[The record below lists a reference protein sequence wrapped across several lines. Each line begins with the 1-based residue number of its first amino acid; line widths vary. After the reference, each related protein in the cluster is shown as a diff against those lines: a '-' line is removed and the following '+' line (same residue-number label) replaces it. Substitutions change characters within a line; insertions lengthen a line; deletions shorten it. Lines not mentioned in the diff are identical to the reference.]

1 MQENLKLFWEQFQK
15 MPISQRIAIIGGIVA
30 VISGLIVMT
39 TYAGKTSYQ
48 LLYSNVSGDDMVKIV
63 EKLKEQ
69 KVNYKVS
76 SDNTT
81 VYVPTGKVYDIRL
94 TLASEGLPRG
104 SGVGFELFNET
115 KLGATEFVQKVNYQR
130 ALTGELTRTIMQF
143 QEVEAARVHLS
154 LPEESLF
161 VEDKEMPTASV
172 ILKLLPGYRLKDR
185 QVQGIVNLVASGV
198 VGLHP
203 EDITV
208 VDNHG
213 NILAGGEEHDEE
225 SKIANNQME
234 YKNNFERKE
243 EKRVTSMLERVV
255 GIGRAVVRVNVD
267 MDFKKQEI
275 SEEIYDP
282 QSQVARSEST
292 TEDSSVGATE
302 AAGVPGVVTN
312 IPGAAKASSNVSKP
326 AESSSSN
333 TVTNYEINKV
343 VKRTVL
349 PTGKVQKI
357 SVAVMVDGKYQEDDQ
372 GKSTYIPRTPEELDT
387 IKNIVKKTLGIDE
400 NRGDTIEVANVPFD
414 TSHLEKE
421 LSEADKFKTTEFWM
435 TIGSYA
441 AVALLFLFL
450 FQFVL
455 KPLIQWVTG
464 PVMIEEEEPH
474 KTVAEMELED
484 EEEEEEFK
492 VEERVDY
499 RHIAQE
505 ITKSDPEKVAEFVRG
520 WIRDR
525 PQ

>member
-15 MPISQRIAIIGGIVA
+15 MPVTQRIAIIGGIVA
-30 VISGLIVMT
+30 VISALIVMT
-39 TYAGKTSYQ
+39 SFAGKTSYQ
-48 LLYSNVSGDDMVKIV
+48 LLYSNISGDDMVKIV
-63 EKLKEQ
+63 AKLKEQ
-69 KVNYKVS
+69 KVEYKVS
-76 SDNTT
+76 ADNTT
-81 VYVPTGKVYDIRL
+81 IYVPTGKVYDIRL
-94 TLASEGLPRG
+94 TLASDGLPRG

-161 VEDKEMPTASV
+161 IEDKEVPTASV
-172 ILKLLPGYRLKDR
+172 ILRLLPGYRLKDR
-185 QVQGIVNLVASGV
+185 QVQGIVNLVSSAV

-213 NILAGGEEHDEE
+213 NILAGGKEHDAD
-225 SKIANNQME
+225 SKMANNQME
-234 YKNNFERKE
+234 YKSNFERKE
-243 EKRVTSMLERVV
+243 EKRVTSMLERAV
-255 GIGRAVVRVNVD
+255 GIGRAVVRINAE

-275 SEEIYDP
+275 SEEVYDP

-292 TEDSSVGATE
+292 TEDSSVGAV
-302 AAGVPGVVTN
+302 AASGVPGVVTN
-312 IPGAAKASSNVSKP
+312 IPGAAKANQDVAKP

-333 TVTNYEINKV
+333 TVTNYEINKT

-349 PTGKVQKI
+349 PVGKVTRI
-357 SVAVMVDGKYQEDDQ
+357 SIAVMVDGKYQVDED
-372 GKSTYIPRTPEELDT
+372 GKSTYIPRTPEELET
-387 IKNIVKKTLGIDE
+387 IKNIAKKIVGFDE
-400 NRGDTIEVANVPFD
+400 KRGDTIEVANVPFD

-435 TIGSYA
+435 NIGSYA
-441 AVALLFLFL
+441 AIGLLFLFL

-474 KTVAEMELED
+474 KTVEEMELED
-484 EEEEEEFK
+484 EEPEEFK
-492 VEERVDY
+492 IEERVDY

-505 ITKSDPEKVAEFVRG
+505 ITKNDPEKVAEFVRG